1 MPLIHIDLIEGRS
14 DAELKTLLDAAH
26 RAVIAAF
33 GVPIRDRY
41 QIVQQ
46 HPRAHMIVEDTGLG
60 LKRSDKVV
68 VVQVTTRPRK
78 KKQKEA
84 PWSRTATRT
93 GPSAT
98 AAPSSSPASC
108 EFRIWLATDRRL
120 TQIWSRG
127 ESAMAVDDQFKQIA
141 EFVAL
146 VIQAG
151 AVLVVTF
158 GAAQALALVAEAIWQ
173 READSPR
180 GREIWLKFAT
190 WILLA
195 LEFALAADLV
205 RTAVAPTWDDI
216 GKLAVIA
223 TIRTMLN
230 YFLAKD
236 IASFDRS
243 KDRDAK
249 HRLARRN

>member
-1 MPLIHIDLIEGRS
+1 
-14 DAELKTLLDAAH
+14 
-26 RAVIAAF
+26 
-33 GVPIRDRY
+33 
-41 QIVQQ
+41 
-46 HPRAHMIVEDTGLG
+46 
-60 LKRSDKVV
+60 
-68 VVQVTTRPRK
+68 
-78 KKQKEA
+78 
-84 PWSRTATRT
+84 
-93 GPSAT
+93 
-98 AAPSSSPASC
+98 
-108 EFRIWLATDRRL
+108 
-120 TQIWSRG
+120 
-127 ESAMAVDDQFKQIA
+127 MAVDDQFKQIA

-216 GKLAVIA
+216 GKLTVIA
-223 TIRTMLN
+223 IIRTMLN
-230 YFLAKD
+230 HFLAKD